1 MFDPHERDI
10 RKVLRQL
17 TTQRLVA
24 ISPKNV
30 WLIEQT
36 VKKDPKTDA
45 ALATCRLRGWA
56 EILEDAIPS
65 GELPLDG
72 RIDLSNPPFTH
83 KGTIYRITDS
93 GWAAIHRS
101 HGWNLFAV
109 LISAVSL
116 VVSFIAL
123 LMTLKH

>member
-17 TTQRLVA
+17 TTQRLVGILPGNHWA
-24 ISPKNV
+24 
-30 WLIEQT
+30 IEQT
-36 VKKDPKTDA
+36 VKRDPKTDA

-56 EILEDAIPS
+56 EIMEDAVPL

-72 RIDLSNPPFTH
+72 RIDTSKPLFTH
-83 KGTIYRITDS
+83 KGPIYRITDS

-101 HGWNLFAV
+101 HWWNLTTVF
-109 LISAVSL
+109 ISAVSL
-116 VVSFIAL
+116 IVSVIAL
-123 LMTLKH
+123 LVALKH